1 MILNVAGER
10 RKNFLFVMIMVFLFA
25 AVPVILLIKAYKET
39 PKERIVRVL
48 DSLKKEIEFTE
59 GIEVVV
65 LIPDVAQPNDTSGI
79 SQPDRKIPKLKAGAF
94 WNAIDKVFVM
104 TIDKRIANKF
114 SEEALNCLLAH
125 ELGHVVLG
133 HLKSDTYMSLG
144 EEPRK
149 QAEADAFSFAL
160 VSEEACRV
168 TMINFNNTPEK
179 IEERIKVAKAVSLP
193 DSIFRNMNK

>member
-10 RKNFLFVMIMVFLFA
+10 KKNFLFVMIMVFLFV

-79 SQPDRKIPKLKAGAF
+79 SQPDRKIPKLKAGAC
-94 WNAIDKVFVM
+94 WNAIAKVCVM

-114 SEEALNCLLAH
+114 SDEAINCLLAH
-125 ELGHVVLG
+125 ERGQVVLV
-133 HLKSDTYMSLG
+133 HLRS
-144 EEPRK
+144 
-149 QAEADAFSFAL
+149 
-160 VSEEACRV
+160 
-168 TMINFNNTPEK
+168 
-179 IEERIKVAKAVSLP
+179 
-193 DSIFRNMNK
+193 